1 MTLKPKKKDLA
12 AEWRE
17 ARLLHPLYS
26 ALGREFVIEL
36 PPCPDLESGVDR
48 SAAGVGRASPRSG
61 FSKWTRRSRSINCAN
76 SFRPQV

>member
-36 PPCPDLESGVDR
+36 PPCPDLESGMEIRRR
-48 SAAGVGRASPRSG
+48 SPWNKPASG
-61 FSKWTRRSRSINCAN
+61 FSKWTRRSRSISCA
-76 SFRPQV
+76 SFFRPRV